1 VKSLQFYYSNSLE
14 RYDFDDMMT
23 TLSSDSNNEKNK
35 SDRIQQKI
43 NCLTGFKERVL
54 SELSSLIKKI
64 SEFSENIVNQLN
76 YSIKV
81 LEDSKSSSINWT
93 AI

>member
-1 VKSLQFYYSNSLE
+1 MMANISSNSHHE
-14 RYDFDDMMT
+14 K
-23 TLSSDSNNEKNK
+23 SKNE
-35 SDRIQQKI
+35 RIQQKI

-54 SELSSLIKKI
+54 CELSSLIKKI